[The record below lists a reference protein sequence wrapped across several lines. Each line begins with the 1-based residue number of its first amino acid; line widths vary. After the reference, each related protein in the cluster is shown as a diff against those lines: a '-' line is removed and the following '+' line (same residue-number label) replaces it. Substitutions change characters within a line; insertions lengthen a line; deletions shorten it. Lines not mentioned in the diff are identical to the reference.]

1 MLRKVRLALW
11 ALVAITAALAAGL
24 AAHARHRAGQPV
36 PANLG
41 AVPHFALIERDG
53 RTVTEADLKGRV
65 SILTFIF
72 TRCTDSCP
80 LQTARMAQLQREIDD
95 PQLRLVSVTV
105 DPLYDTPAVL
115 GAYGARYGASPDRW
129 LFLTGAP
136 DVVWRLM
143 GDLLRLPPPL
153 APVAGAASSVA
164 HTSNFLLVDRALT
177 IRGRYSSDPAWLD
190 ELRRATLAL
199 LREPTASTARLRPTP
214 D

>member
-11 ALVAITAALAAGL
+11 ALVAITVALAAGL
-24 AAHARHRAGQPV
+24 AAHARHRAGSPV
-36 PANLG
+36 ASNLG

-53 RTVTEADLKGRV
+53 RTVTETDLKGSV

-80 LQTARMAQLQREIDD
+80 LQTARMSQLQRDIDD

-115 GAYGARYGASPDRW
+115 TAYAARYGASQDRW

-136 DVVWRLM
+136 DVVWRFM
-143 GDLLRLPPPL
+143 GDMLRLPPP
-153 APVAGAASSVA
+153 PGPAASAAPSIA
-164 HTSNFLLVDRALT
+164 HTSSFLLLDRALT
-177 IRGRYSSDPAWLD
+177 IRGHYSSDPARLD

-199 LREPTASTARLRPTP
+199 LREPAARTATLRP
-214 D
+214 